1 MTGKIN
7 KEKKKKVQS
16 DKNKGGYSG
25 MPMISGK
32 EKRGDRPMTI
42 DNADDADDTMECMV
56 NMMIDSDDVVNGS
69 SCLQP
74 KLTRTSGPCA

>member
-1 MTGKIN
+1 
-7 KEKKKKVQS
+7 
-16 DKNKGGYSG
+16 
-25 MPMISGK
+25 
-32 EKRGDRPMTI
+32 MTI